1 VSCIVM
7 LGCAEFK
14 RYCTWPHQLGVGNPG
29 ALSLDSDGHLNLSA
43 SSKVSTT
50 TQGTCVSF
58 FLAVH
63 KLKWGP
69 RTKAT

>member
-1 VSCIVM
+1 MSCIVM

-50 TQGTCVSF
+50 TQ
-58 FLAVH
+58 
-63 KLKWGP
+63 
-69 RTKAT
+69 